1 MIIKIVF
8 ITILIIVTAVYSI
21 NQNND
26 YEGLKIIK
34 EALIKS
40 NIGSN
45 WEIKTYELGK
55 ILMGDV
61 LFDLSRRTWN
71 RAGVIICNKNIS
83 DIKKKLIQL
92 SMSAPFKILDYSK
105 RFQILSWASKEY
117 SAIQKVIEIVKKAD
131 K

>member
-8 ITILIIVTAVYSI
+8 ITILMIITSVYSF

-105 RFQILSWASKEY
+105 HFQILSWASKEY